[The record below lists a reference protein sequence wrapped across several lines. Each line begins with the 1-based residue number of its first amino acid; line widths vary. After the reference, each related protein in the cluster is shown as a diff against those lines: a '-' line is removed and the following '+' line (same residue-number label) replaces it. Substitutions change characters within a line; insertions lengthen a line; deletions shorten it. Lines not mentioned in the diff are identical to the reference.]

1 MNENDR
7 DPIFTIAIMA
17 ALADGTTTPAELD
30 RVRALGT
37 TLGAADLDAIAGR
50 VALGSVS
57 LAETAQRLSGAE
69 AKKAAWE
76 AAVAV
81 VMADGVADAGEKR
94 FLDQLRGA
102 LGLDENSTSA
112 AERRATDFAGSTARP
127 LEVVEHPAGNAT
139 GAGLDDLILQQS
151 IATAA
156 CELLPDRLANL
167 AILPLQ
173 ARLVYRIGQAAGQP
187 LDAEQAKDLMGA
199 LGLGAA
205 AQIAETVVRRVLGGV
220 TGGILGR
227 AVGGLT
233 GVAAG
238 AAVTFAS
245 TWALGHAARQYYAQ
259 GRQLSADDLRK
270 LFERFRGEA
279 IALYPKVREQVE
291 AQAKSLDLEKI
302 LKQSRA

>member
-1 MNENDR
+1 MNEKDR

-17 ALADGTTTPAELD
+17 ALADGTATPDELQ

-37 TLGAADLDAIAGR
+37 SLGVADLDAIAGR
-50 VALGSVS
+50 VALGSVG
-57 LAETAQRLSGAE
+57 LADTASKLSGPE
-69 AKKAAWE
+69 ARRAAWE

-81 VMADGVADAGEKR
+81 VMADGVAVAGEKR
-94 FLDQLRGA
+94 FLDDLRGA
-102 LGLDENSTSA
+102 LGLEEAAASA
-112 AERRATDFAGSTARP
+112 AERRAADLAGGGARP
-127 LEVVEHPAGNAT
+127 LEVVDHPAGAVLD
-139 GAGLDDLILQQS
+139 AGLDDLILQQS

-173 ARLVYRIGQAAGQP
+173 ARLVYRIGQSAGQP
-187 LDAEQAKDLMGA
+187 LDAEQAKDLMGT

-220 TGGILGR
+220 AGGLLGR

-245 TWALGHAARQYYAQ
+245 TWALGHAAKQYYAQ
-259 GRQLSADDLRK
+259 GRKLDADDLRK

-302 LKQSRA
+302 LKQSRS

>member
-1 MNENDR
+1 MNEKDR

-17 ALADGTTTPAELD
+17 ALADGTATAAELE

-37 TLGAADLDAIAGR
+37 ALGAADLDAIAGR
-50 VALGSVS
+50 VALGSVG
-57 LAETAQRLSGAE
+57 LPETVSRLSGPE

-81 VMADGVADAGEKR
+81 VMADGVADAREKR
-94 FLDQLRGA
+94 FLDELRGSLA
-102 LGLDENSTSA
+102 IGDGDAQA
-112 AERRATDFAGSTARP
+112 AESRAADLAGSSARP
-127 LEVVEHPAGNAT
+127 LEVVEHPAGT
-139 GAGLDDLILQQS
+139 PRDAGLDDLILQQS

-173 ARLVYRIGQAAGQP
+173 ARLVYRIGQANGQA

-220 TGGILGR
+220 AGGILGR

-245 TWALGHAARQYYAQ
+245 TWALGHAAKQYYAQ